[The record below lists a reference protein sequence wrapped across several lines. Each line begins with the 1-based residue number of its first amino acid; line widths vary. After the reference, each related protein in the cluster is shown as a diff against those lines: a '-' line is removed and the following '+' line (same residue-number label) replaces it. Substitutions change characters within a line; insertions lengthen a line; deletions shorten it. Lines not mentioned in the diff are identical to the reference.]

1 MICGTCRHD
10 NQPNAKFCSECGT
23 PLARRCPACDTEQA
37 PAAKFC
43 DECGTPLTA
52 TPPPAP
58 ASASSPSASR
68 KLVTALFADLVGS
81 TSFAER
87 VDPEAVRSSL
97 APYFAL
103 LQSTIDDHAGSVIKF
118 LGDGMLALFGVP
130 EVAEDDALRAV
141 AAGVELQRRFR
152 SFADEIRERH
162 GVELDLRVGIN
173 TGELVIGGDD
183 VDLVGDVLNTASR
196 LEAACEPGRVL
207 VGEDTWRL
215 TRSNVAY
222 EVLDEVRVK
231 GKAGAV
237 ATFQVVEH
245 DDGAVGPSD
254 DVAVFV
260 GRSEELDVLGGVFA
274 DAVATS
280 SARLA
285 TVIGSPGV
293 GKTRLARELRLGTE
307 TRSFDVRL
315 ERRGSTTFTPIA
327 DLLRAAAGSGSLD
340 DVERLLVDHPERDRL
355 APVLASFLGHGDARS
370 TEESFWAVRRLL
382 ELLAADGPL
391 IVVVDDIQWA
401 EPLFWDLLD
410 HLVEWTAAPVLLLA
424 LARPE
429 LRELRP
435 ELTQPGR
442 RVAASIALEGLDA
455 DTTLELAARLL
466 GIDELPAD
474 LADRLPESTEG
485 NPLFVRELVQML
497 VDDGVLARDGDR
509 WRLTID
515 ADAIEVP
522 PTILSLLASRV
533 ERLPDDERQVVELAS
548 VIGTEFDRG
557 TLEAIADADV
567 AGRLG
572 GVIDRL
578 RRKDLIEP
586 SGQWSGDHPVYR
598 FHHVLI
604 RDAAYRRLLK
614 AHRAE
619 LHELVGRHV
628 ESSRVADDEVDIIVA
643 HHFEQVFRYRSELGV
658 LDDHTRALATTAAT
672 RLRSAAELALERED
686 LSSAGNAAIRALQ
699 LLDVDAG
706 ADRDELLLIG
716 CEALLSTGD
725 ATKASPLVD
734 ELHGRSSD
742 ERLAAWADCFRG
754 QMWSLTDAERLTEAA
769 EVTADAAER
778 LAAIGDDSGVAKAR
792 LVRASCLA
800 RLGRVGDCEAELD
813 LALGAARA
821 AGDRRRTVAVLG
833 AAPLAA
839 LWGPS
844 PVARAG
850 GRCLDVLRLLRI
862 TSASPTVEATS
873 IRCQGMLEA
882 LRGRFDSARSKLE
895 TSRATAREL
904 GLRHGLYETEL
915 FAGMVELF
923 AGDAAAAEPHL
934 RAARDGLG
942 RLGIG
947 ADAGQASAL
956 LARSLLL
963 QGRIAEADQLAADAL
978 ETAGQNLQT
987 AITAGAV
994 LAEVRAAQGR
1004 HDDARRLVDDA
1015 ISIASS
1021 TDVTLDHALSL
1032 FTAARVA
1039 TTAGDSATS
1048 HRRAAQAAE
1057 LLDAKGVDGV
1067 IGASRPL
1074 EATRDR
1080 VPSPVETKTADDE
1093 VSNPSGRRLW
1103 NGALDIAQRGVDCTL
1118 RNDRTAL
1125 LAYLSSDFRGVH
1137 HGVLA
1142 ADFAWPPYG
1151 SAEEFADFLL
1161 WLLDHSE
1168 SRQFTIHPL
1177 AIRGDRLAMYRST
1190 TGSDAGVIDRLVVAR
1205 SDSSAMIETHFFDPN
1220 QLFDAIHE
1228 LDRQWIEHDPSAVP
1242 RVAQLPSTRL
1252 GAALA
1257 AGDPDA
1263 IRSAVTDDFVAL
1275 DHRQIGLGERHV
1287 DDWIESMAATTTG
1300 GAFVTIPANV
1310 LMGDEHHV
1318 LSLLAVSLGDD
1329 TWHVLTIT
1337 EVRDGLVSCI
1347 EHFDGDDVDRA
1358 TARYRELVGQDG
1370 PSRQFTNTAWELG
1383 LLADLAFR
1391 SRDDLTTLEF
1401 LAPDFVA
1408 EWHHDLATSDLEM
1421 PREVLVGTAA
1431 AVDRDDLVDR
1441 TTELL
1446 AIRGERLALVRATNV
1461 YTAAREVSYVLL
1473 ESDAACLTHYDRF
1486 EEGRLAQGLDE
1497 LDRRWLAGCGL
1508 PSDAFIVAVWP
1519 RANTLQA
1526 GDLSDIVHPDFEF
1539 TDHRS
1544 LRNDTDG
1551 VSFDEFVRRG
1561 WVEVD
1566 TWTLVTEVHRF
1577 DVSGTVYTRVE
1588 RNGDDEICIVFV
1600 AEQADGALRRLDIFD
1615 PDDLDAALALFDGR
1629 NGGPRP
1635 PVRSGT
1641 TTNRAFRLA
1650 DDFGRAVIDGDRDTM
1665 LSLVADDFEFDHRGS
1680 ARAALGVGT
1689 PATRTEFVDLMLAT
1703 AAQER
1708 PESLTRTLL
1717 ASRGEDLYLAMSAMT
1732 TADGDEVMNY
1742 ALGEA
1747 DGNRL
1752 RRMTYFDESQLDDAV
1767 AEIDRRYRLACGI
1780 GDDHWLARN
1789 WSALTSPD
1797 AEVYEA
1803 LLADDFRGI
1812 EHRPVRLGETD
1823 RNVLIAYVRATPPTT
1838 SWSIPVIH
1846 RLSARGIV
1854 FEQLET
1860 WGDGA
1865 GDTRVLM
1872 TIEFGDGVIKRLDA
1886 YEPDDLDAALTR
1898 HDEIFGVVRR
1908 TLTNGAWDSVR
1919 RRQRALDELD
1929 VDGYAS
1935 MFDESF
1941 VAEFHDLLMSAI
1953 PGTAIFDK
1961 TGFLELILHQD
1972 MTHDGARSE
1981 MELIAVRG
1989 EDLCLYLVGMI
2000 NVDGDL
2006 TQRLAVD
2013 ETSAGLCTRMDI
2025 FESDQLAEST
2035 AAIDRRYR
2043 LSCGISDD
2051 HWIAAMQPTLYSPE
2065 FDVIRPALHPEFE
2078 WVERRGFLFPSGDA
2092 TELGVS
2098 LSNLTVLP
2106 TVTIPAIHRLSEHG
2120 SVCERHERFEVD
2132 GLEPSDF
2139 HFVLVNEFEDGQV
2152 RRVVAYELDDLDRAL
2167 AEFDASV
2174 RISATPRLTNAAWQ
2188 VADEAMQALTAG
2200 DRHRLGS
2207 ALADD
2212 LVVVAHTPVLGSIN
2226 AGSTLDKAAFVQA
2239 MLDPTLSGLANRVDA
2254 DLMAIRGDDRCL
2266 MRAIVT
2272 SPAGDL
2278 VERIYALEARDGLA
2292 TRIESYPHDQL
2303 REAQVAL
2310 DRRWLTTLGFDDEDW
2325 IFQHWDLAYSMAFDD
2340 LGGMLHPDF
2349 EFVDHRPLHFPSGDA
2364 ATLAETMDSIG
2375 HEVDVLIPQIHR
2387 ISRSGAVV
2395 ERIERAVGDV
2405 LGEEHQIL
2413 VTHIVDDAIRRTDS
2427 YSVNDLPAALARFE
2441 ESMRP
2446 RVRQLTN
2453 AAWEL
2458 AEATM
2463 VAKARDGDRERFES
2477 VLADDFVAT
2486 SHDSVMGQIDGGVF
2500 GKHRFLEIAFDPATY
2515 APTSTQDIELV
2526 AVRGDDRCLVRT
2538 TVTTAEGDQYE
2549 RLNVVELRDGL
2560 CVRIDAFPHDQL
2572 GAAQI
2577 ALDHAWLTS
2586 LGFADDH
2593 PFYELIELFYHSD
2606 PTALARAFSDEFR
2619 YVEHR
2624 RLSFPDGDRSQLLVN
2639 ANTQL
2644 GALEVVIPRYLRL
2657 TERFALG
2664 ERIEQT
2670 AGGAAQMPGLYLTAL
2685 GADGRIEYMEVFDV
2699 DDEDAAIAG
2708 FDRLLAEE
2716 RSGGSLLGPLTN
2728 AAWELVREAQ
2738 LVKVNDGDRER
2749 FASFLADD
2757 FVAIT
2762 HDSIMEQAD
2771 DGIFD
2776 KTRWIGAAFDPAFG
2790 PTSSQEVELIAVRSD
2805 DRCLFRS
2812 RVTTAEGDLHER
2824 LNVLEV
2830 RDGLAANLDV
2840 FPHDQLG
2847 AALTTLDR
2855 RWVSSLGFADD
2866 HPWFAVLDWYYDS
2879 DATVMAR
2886 ELADDFLLVDH
2897 RRLTFPDGDLSQMIT
2912 NMNTRLGAM
2921 EVIVPRY
2928 LRLTDRMALF
2938 EQIEQTV
2945 GGSEQSISLCVSK
2958 LAPDGRVAHLEIF
2971 EIDDEAAAI
2980 ECFNRLEAPTPGE
2993 GTAPEHPI
3001 GVVAPLTNRASE
3013 IAHAFL
3019 EAFEHGDAGDVG
3031 HLFDPGG
3038 RVTYRNRLRTVE
3050 TSSVQI
3056 LVDFVL
3062 DSRAE
3067 VSTGRLDLETL
3078 AVRDEHLCLV
3088 DVDSWYDDANLR
3100 MMAVIETD
3108 GERVV
3113 HMVWFDDDQL
3123 IEAQLELDRRW
3134 LASTDQADHWFEPHW
3149 PLLYDPHPDAMFDFL
3164 APDFEYIEHRPLMYP
3179 SGDAELMRTTIA
3191 SMEHEAV
3198 FTIPRI
3204 HRMSDAGGVF
3214 ERVETAVGEFGQT
3227 HVVFVTR
3234 FVDQL
3239 VRSIEAFD
3247 ITQLDEALA
3256 RYEEFTSD

>member
-1 MICGTCRHD
+1 M
-10 NQPNAKFCSECGT
+10 
-23 PLARRCPACDTEQA
+23 
-37 PAAKFC
+37 
-43 DECGTPLTA
+43 
-52 TPPPAP
+52 
-58 ASASSPSASR
+58 
-68 KLVTALFADLVGS
+68 GS

-87 VDPEAVRSSL
+87 VDPEAVRASL
-97 APYFAL
+97 APYFTL

-162 GVELDLRVGIN
+162 GVELGLRVGIN

-215 TRSNVAY
+215 TRSNVTY

-231 GKAGAV
+231 GKADAV
-237 ATFQVVEH
+237 ATFQVVERDEQSGH
-245 DDGAVGPSD
+245 GPSD
-254 DVAVFV
+254 DVTVFV
-260 GRSEELDVLGGVFA
+260 GRSDELDVLGGVFA
-274 DAVATS
+274 DAIATS

-285 TVIGSPGV
+285 TVIGAPGV
-293 GKTRLARELRLGTE
+293 GKTRLARELCARTE
-307 TRSFDVRL
+307 TRSFDLRL
-315 ERRGSTTFTPIA
+315 ERRGATTFTPIA
-327 DLLRAAAGSGSLD
+327 DLLRAAAGSASIEAIDGFL
-340 DVERLLVDHPERDRL
+340 EDHPEQDRL
-355 APVLASFLGHGDARS
+355 APVLASFLGHGDART

-382 ELLAADGPL
+382 ELLAADGPV

-429 LRELRP
+429 LRDLRP

-442 RVAASIALEGLDA
+442 RVAASIALEGLDP

-466 GIDELPAD
+466 GIDELPTE

-533 ERLPDDERQVVELAS
+533 ERLPDVERQVVELAS

-557 TLEAIADADV
+557 TLEAIADAEV
-567 AGRLG
+567 VGRLG
-572 GVIDRL
+572 VVIDRL

-643 HHFEQVFRYRSELGV
+643 HHFEQVFRYRSELGA
-658 LDDHTRALATTAAT
+658 LDDHTRAMATTAAT

-686 LSSAGNAAIRALQ
+686 LSSAGTAAIRALQ
-699 LLDVDAG
+699 LLGVDAG
-706 ADRDELLLIG
+706 ADRDELLLTG

-725 ATKASPLVD
+725 ATKAAPLVD

-742 ERLAAWADCFRG
+742 ERLAAWADCFRA

-915 FAGMVELF
+915 FAGLVELF

-947 ADAGQASAL
+947 ADAGQAAAL

-963 QGRIAEADQLAADAL
+963 QGRVAEADELATGAL
-978 ETAGQNLQT
+978 DTAGQNLQT

-994 LAEVRAAQGR
+994 LAEVRASQGR

-1015 ISIASS
+1015 ISVASP
-1021 TDVTLDHALSL
+1021 TDVTLDHALTL
-1032 FTAARVA
+1032 LTAARVA
-1039 TTAGDSATS
+1039 GSAGDSATS

-1057 LLDAKGVDGV
+1057 LLDAKGVDGL
-1067 IGASRPL
+1067 IGASRQL
-1074 EATRDR
+1074 EATPDR
-1080 VPSPVETKTADDE
+1080 VPSSVETKTADDE

-1103 NGALDIAQRGVDCTL
+1103 NGVLDLVQRAAYRALA
-1118 RNDRTAL
+1118 NDGRAL
-1125 LAYLSSDFRGVH
+1125 LTHLSSDFRSVNH
-1137 HGVLA
+1137 TVLA
-1142 ADFAWPPYG
+1142 ADFDLPSHG
-1151 SAEEFADFLL
+1151 SAEAFADDLL
-1161 WLLDHSE
+1161 WIFGQSE
-1168 SRQFTIHPL
+1168 SRRLTIDPL
-1177 AIRGDRLAMYRST
+1177 AVRGDRLTMYRST
-1190 TGSDAGVIDRLVVAR
+1190 AGSDAGVVDLLVVVR
-1205 SDSSAMIETHFFDPN
+1205 STGTAIGEMHFFDPD
-1220 QLFDAIHE
+1220 QLFEAIDE
-1228 LDRQWIEHDPSAVP
+1228 LDRLWGDHDPSAVP
-1242 RVAQLPSTRL
+1242 RLTQLPGTRL
-1252 GAALA
+1252 AAALA

-1287 DDWIESMAATTTG
+1287 DDWIESMAATTG

-1310 LMGDEHHV
+1310 LMGDEHHL

-1337 EVRDGLVSCI
+1337 EVRDGLVSRI

-1358 TARYRELVGQDG
+1358 TARYRELARRDG
-1370 PSRQFTNTAWELG
+1370 PGRRFTNTAWEIG
-1383 LLADLAFR
+1383 LVTDAAFR
-1391 SRDDLTTLEF
+1391 RRDEKTALE
-1401 LAPDFVA
+1401 LLRPDFVA
-1408 EWHHDLATSDLEM
+1408 EWHHELATSDLEM
-1421 PREVLVGTAA
+1421 PREAFIGTAA

-1446 AIRGERLALVRATNV
+1446 AIRGDRLALVRATNV
-1461 YTAAREVSYVLL
+1461 YTAAREVSYVIL
-1473 ESDAACLTHYDRF
+1473 ESDERRLTRYDRF
-1486 EEGRLAQGLDE
+1486 QESKLHEAVNE
-1497 LDRRWLAGCGL
+1497 LDRRWLAACGL
-1508 PSDAFIVAVWP
+1508 PADAWIVQVWP
-1519 RANTLQA
+1519 RARTLEA
-1526 GDLSDIVHPDFEF
+1526 GDLSDIVHADFEF

-1544 LRNDTDG
+1544 LRNDSDA

-1561 WVEVD
+1561 WVETE

-1577 DVSGTVYTRVE
+1577 DESGCVYTRVE

-1600 AEQADGALRRLDIFD
+1600 AEQADGAIRRLDLFD

-1629 NGGPRP
+1629 QSASPRSEP
-1635 PVRSGT
+1635 PGSLPTPNLAYRIADELARATVGRDRST
-1641 TTNRAFRLA
+1641 MLALLA
-1650 DDFGRAVIDGDRDTM
+1650 DDFRSVHKTAFRVALGLSAPMTRVETVDDLLMTYNEERVGSQARAILATRGDHFY
-1665 LSLVADDFEFDHRGS
+1665 LSTSTLVA
-1680 ARAALGVGT
+1680 VG
-1689 PATRTEFVDLMLAT
+1689 
-1703 AAQER
+1703 
-1708 PESLTRTLL
+1708 
-1717 ASRGEDLYLAMSAMT
+1717 
-1732 TADGDEVMNY
+1732 GDEWTV
-1742 ALGEA
+1742 AVVGEA
-1747 DGNRL
+1747 DDTRL
-1752 RRMTYFDESQLDDAV
+1752 RSLTYYDESQLDEALADL
-1767 AEIDRRYRLACGI
+1767 DRRYRLACGI

-1789 WSALTSPD
+1789 WSALTSPN
-1797 AEVYEA
+1797 AEIYET

-1838 SWSIPVIH
+1838 AWSIPVVH
-1846 RLSARGIV
+1846 RLSDRGMV

-1872 TIEFGDGVIKRLDA
+1872 AIEFGDGVITRLDA
-1886 YEPDDLDAALTR
+1886 YEPDDLDAALAR
-1898 HDEIFGVVRR
+1898 YDEIFGVVRR
-1908 TLTNGAWDSVR
+1908 TVTHGAWDSVR

-1935 MFDESF
+1935 AFDDSF
-1941 VAEFHDLLMSAI
+1941 VAEFHDPLMRAM
-1953 PGTAIFDK
+1953 PEAAIFDK

-1989 EDLCLYLVGMI
+1989 EDLCLYLVGMT
-2000 NVDGDL
+2000 NASGDL
-2006 TQRLAVD
+2006 TQRLVVD
-2013 ETSAGLCTRMDI
+2013 AIRDGLCTRMDI
-2025 FESDQLAEST
+2025 FESDQLGDAIAEL
-2035 AAIDRRYR
+2035 DRRYR
-2043 LSCGISDD
+2043 LTCGIGDD
-2051 HWIAAMQPTLYSPE
+2051 HWIAENWSVLYATD
-2065 FDVIRPALHPEFE
+2065 FADLQAVLHPRFE
-2078 WVERRGFLFPSGDA
+2078 YVERRRLGWPSGDA
-2092 TELGVS
+2092 HDWRQWLTPSTSAQETMIPAMYRLCEHGVVTQRSERFEAGDLGVS
-2098 LSNLTVLP
+2098 ES
-2106 TVTIPAIHRLSEHG
+2106 I
-2120 SVCERHERFEVD
+2120 
-2132 GLEPSDF
+2132 
-2139 HFVLVNEFEDGQV
+2139 LVNEAEDGRV
-2152 RRVVAYELDDLDRAL
+2152 RRVVSFEPDDLDRAL
-2167 AEFDASV
+2167 AEFDQFVAAARQSRV
-2174 RISATPRLTNAAWQ
+2174 LTNASWEIVQLA
-2188 VADEAMQALTAG
+2188 ETTRRRG
-2200 DRHRLGS
+2200 DRDGCASLLSDDIVVIAHDPIMAAIDGDRGAYDKQHYLD
-2207 ALADD
+2207 ALFDEMVSGPTGVTD
-2212 LVVVAHTPVLGSIN
+2212 QELVAV
-2226 AGSTLDKAAFVQA
+2226 
-2239 MLDPTLSGLANRVDA
+2239 
-2254 DLMAIRGDDRCL
+2254 RGDDRCL
-2266 MRAIVT
+2266 VRITVT
-2272 SPAGDL
+2272 TAEGDL
-2278 VERIYALEARDGLA
+2278 YERLNVVEVRDGLCV
-2292 TRIESYPHDQL
+2292 RIDVFPHDQL
-2303 REAQVAL
+2303 REAQITL
-2310 DRRWLTTLGFDDEDW
+2310 DRRWLATLGFDDEEW
-2325 IFQHWDLAYSMAFDD
+2325 IVRHWDLAYSMDFDD
-2340 LGGMLHPDF
+2340 VGGALHEEF
-2349 EFVDHRPLHFPSGDA
+2349 EFIDHRPLHFPSGDA
-2364 ATLAETMDSIG
+2364 GTLAETMGSIG
-2375 HEVDVLIPQIHR
+2375 HEVDVLIPRVHR
-2387 ISRSGAVV
+2387 ISRSGAVI
-2395 ERIERAVGDV
+2395 ERIERAVGDM
-2405 LGEEHQIL
+2405 LGEEHQII
-2413 VTHIVDDAIRRTDS
+2413 VTHIVGGAIRRTDL
-2427 YSVNDLPAALARFE
+2427 YTVEDLPAALARYE

-2463 VAKARDGDRERFES
+2463 VAKARDGDREHFES

-2486 SHDSVMGQIDGGVF
+2486 THDSVMGQVDGGVF
-2500 GKHRFLEIAFDPATY
+2500 DRHRFIEIAFDPVTY
-2515 APTSTQDIELV
+2515 TPASTQDIALV
-2526 AVRGDDRCLVRT
+2526 AVRGDDLCLVRT
-2538 TVTTAEGDQYE
+2538 TVTTAEGDLYE

-2572 GAAQI
+2572 GEAQI
-2577 ALDHAWLTS
+2577 ALDHAWLAS

-2593 PFYELIELFYHSD
+2593 PFFELTALFYHSD
-2606 PTALARAFSDEFR
+2606 PTVIAPAFSEEFR

-2624 RLSFPDGDRSQLLVN
+2624 RLGFPDGDRSQLLVN
-2639 ANTQL
+2639 ANSNSEV
-2644 GALEVVIPRYLRL
+2644 LEVVIPRYLRL
-2657 TERFALG
+2657 TERLALG

-2670 AGGAAQMPGLYLTAL
+2670 VGGSAQMPGLYLTAL
-2685 GADGRIEYMEVFDV
+2685 GADGRIAYMEVFDV
-2699 DDEDAAIAG
+2699 DDEEAAIAC
-2708 FDRLLAEE
+2708 FDRLLADGTSEAP
-2716 RSGGSLLGPLTN
+2716 GLGPLTN
-2728 AAWELVREAQ
+2728 AAWEIVCATPAL
-2738 LVKVNDGDRER
+2738 
-2749 FASFLADD
+2749 DD
-2757 FVAIT
+2757 AT
-2762 HDSIMEQAD
+2762 GHH
-2771 DGIFD
+2771 
-2776 KTRWIGAAFDPAFG
+2776 
-2790 PTSSQEVELIAVRSD
+2790 ELIAVRADRFCLTRFTGTDPKGRAVDRIVVSD
-2805 DRCLFRS
+2805 VVHGRVERS
-2812 RVTTAEGDLHER
+2812 TTFEPDDLVAALLELDDQYAADMDEPEFLDWTRRMADAFDHGSFEDLRALVTDDFQSIDHRSLGLGPRTADEWATSIVPLVGHHRPVTTRIVRHDGSLW
-2824 LNVLEV
+2824 LSEV
-2830 RDGLAANLDV
+2830 RPQFLLDGSEWLMMVLIRRVGHRIDCWDV
-2840 FPHDQLG
+2840 FDPEQLG
-2847 AALTTLDR
+2847 QAL
-2855 RWVSSLGFADD
+2855 
-2866 HPWFAVLDWYYDS
+2866 
-2879 DATVMAR
+2879 AR
-2886 ELADDFLLVDH
+2886 FDELADETH
-2897 RRLTFPDGDLSQMIT
+2897 SSP
-2912 NMNTRLGAM
+2912 A
-2921 EVIVPRY
+2921 
-2928 LRLTDRMALF
+2928 
-2938 EQIEQTV
+2938 
-2945 GGSEQSISLCVSK
+2945 
-2958 LAPDGRVAHLEIF
+2958 
-2971 EIDDEAAAI
+2971 
-2980 ECFNRLEAPTPGE
+2980 
-2993 GTAPEHPI
+2993 
-3001 GVVAPLTNRASE
+3001 LTNRAAE
-3013 IAHAFL
+3013 ITSAFN
-3019 EAFEHGDAGDVG
+3019 AAYVAGD
-3031 HLFDPGG
+3031 
-3038 RVTYRNRLRTVE
+3038 RVAIDR
-3050 TSSVQI
+3050 
-3056 LVDFVL
+3056 LVDLEGPVEYRQRLSVIASDTARSFVEFVL
-3062 DSRAE
+3062 ASHAE
-3067 VSTGRLDLETL
+3067 AAANRQRVEIV
-3078 AVRDEHLCLV
+3078 AVRGEHLCLALV
-3088 DVDSWYDDANLR
+3088 DGWYDDDNLKHCLV
-3100 MMAVIETD
+3100 AETD
-3108 GERVV
+3108 DERIS

-3134 LASTDQADHWFEPHW
+3134 LASTGQADHWFEPHW

-3191 SMEHEAV
+3191 SMEHDVV

-3256 RYEEFTSD
+3256 RYDEFTSD